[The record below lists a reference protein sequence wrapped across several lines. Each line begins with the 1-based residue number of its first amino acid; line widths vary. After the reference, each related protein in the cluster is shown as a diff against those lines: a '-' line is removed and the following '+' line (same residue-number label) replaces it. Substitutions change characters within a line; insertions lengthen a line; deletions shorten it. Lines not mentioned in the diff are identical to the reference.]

1 MRVAFHNQLPV
12 RLAGIILVMGFV
24 AVPIIS
30 ELKRRAV
37 ERIVLQQAEVQAATA
52 TIAVVEGLQ
61 DVLSSVETT
70 VRTLARDLED
80 RDLSREAV
88 DRIIRNT
95 IAGNPN
101 LSDCSISFEPYSLSP
116 AMERFGRYA
125 NRSDTQPATRD
136 LAAPEYRYWTQQWYG
151 DAIGKGEL
159 AWSEP
164 FFDKGGANTT
174 VVRASAPF
182 FRTIGGRRVL
192 AGVIAAG
199 FDLAW
204 VKQLTG
210 ENEFFDS
217 GYVIIF
223 SHAGRLI
230 AHPNQAYVFTETME
244 SLAQKAND
252 PELARIH
259 QRVLA
264 RRQGSVSYMSNVFH
278 QRVHENYKPAQFGGW
293 GVVVGYE
300 EAEFLRQIGA
310 LRWITM
316 LSLAGTLALL
326 SAIVLLATQIA
337 LRPLKRLTAVSDE
350 ISRGNLDCE
359 IRPPARDDE
368 VGRLNRSFLVMRDV
382 LKKNRL
388 LERRVQEDAADLA
401 SANERLSIENLER
414 CWINQALEH
423 QLRYDRLIVNSITDL
438 VFVLTKTM
446 NISRMNPAV
455 VHLSGWEP
463 HELVN
468 SPLARVVRLDG
479 GGHGSVASPAD
490 PLAQALGEGRDLR
503 DQPAILEDRKGH
515 SIPVRLTLFPLRD
528 GNKVVGGVAVVTP
541 AAVIRP
547 SIQNTP

>member
-1 MRVAFHNQLPV
+1 MRVAIHNQLPV
-12 RLAGIILVMGFV
+12 RLAGIILLMGFV
-24 AVPIIS
+24 AVPIVS

-52 TIAVVEGLQ
+52 TVAVVEGLQ
-61 DVLSSVETT
+61 DVLSSVETS
-70 VRTLARDLED
+70 VRFLARDLED
-80 RDLSREAV
+80 RELSAEGV

-101 LSDCSISFEPYSLSP
+101 VSDCSISFEPYALSP
-116 AMERFGRYA
+116 AIERFGRYA
-125 NRSDTQPATRD
+125 NRSDTRPATRD
-136 LAAPEYRYWTQQWYG
+136 LAAPDYRYWTRGWYG
-151 DAIGKGEL
+151 DAVGKGEL

-164 FFDKGGANTT
+164 FFDNGGANTT

-182 FRTIGGRRVL
+182 FRMIGGKRVL

-204 VKQLTG
+204 VKELTG
-210 ENEFFDS
+210 ENEFFDT

-230 AHPNQAYVFTETME
+230 AHPNPAYVFAETME
-244 SLAQKAND
+244 SLAQKVND
-252 PELARIH
+252 PELAIIH

-278 QRVHENYKPAQFGGW
+278 QRVHENYKPARFGGW
-293 GVVVGYE
+293 GVVVGYD

-326 SAIVLLATQIA
+326 SGIVLLATQIA
-337 LRPLKRLTAVSDE
+337 LRPLRRLTAVSDE
-350 ISRGNLDCE
+350 IGQGNLDCE

-368 VGRLNRSFLVMRDV
+368 IGRLSRSFLVMRDA

-388 LERRVQEDAADLA
+388 LERKVQEDAADLA
-401 SANERLSIENLER
+401 AANERLSIENLER

-423 QLRYDRLIVNSITDL
+423 QLRYDRLIVNSINDL

-446 NISRMNPAV
+446 NISRINPAV
-455 VHLSGWEP
+455 VHLSGWELQ
-463 HELVN
+463 ELVN
-468 SPLARVVRLDG
+468 SPLSRVVRLDG
-479 GGHGSVASPAD
+479 DGRGGGVSRTD
-490 PLAQALGEGRDLR
+490 PLAQALREGRDLR
-503 DQPAILEDRKGH
+503 DQPAILEDRSGH
-515 SIPVRLTLFPLRD
+515 SSPVRLTLFPLRD
-528 GNKVVGGVAVVTP
+528 GDKVVGGVAVVTT
-541 AAVIRP
+541 ASAISS

>member
-1 MRVAFHNQLPV
+1 
-12 RLAGIILVMGFV
+12 
-24 AVPIIS
+24 
-30 ELKRRAV
+30 
-37 ERIVLQQAEVQAATA
+37 
-52 TIAVVEGLQ
+52 
-61 DVLSSVETT
+61 
-70 VRTLARDLED
+70 
-80 RDLSREAV
+80 
-88 DRIIRNT
+88 
-95 IAGNPN
+95 
-101 LSDCSISFEPYSLSP
+101 
-116 AMERFGRYA
+116 
-125 NRSDTQPATRD
+125 
-136 LAAPEYRYWTQQWYG
+136 
-151 DAIGKGEL
+151 
-159 AWSEP
+159 
-164 FFDKGGANTT
+164 
-174 VVRASAPF
+174 
-182 FRTIGGRRVL
+182 
-192 AGVIAAG
+192 
-199 FDLAW
+199 
-204 VKQLTG
+204 
-210 ENEFFDS
+210 
-217 GYVIIF
+217 
-223 SHAGRLI
+223 
-230 AHPNQAYVFTETME
+230 
-244 SLAQKAND
+244 
-252 PELARIH
+252 
-259 QRVLA
+259 
-264 RRQGSVSYMSNVFH
+264 
-278 QRVHENYKPAQFGGW
+278 
-293 GVVVGYE
+293 
-300 EAEFLRQIGA
+300 
-310 LRWITM
+310 M

-423 QLRYDRLIVNSITDL
+423 QLRYDRLIVNSITDP